1 MYHKEHEENEV
12 GRGASGDFGKSKQVQ
27 HPIKSY
33 KLSDMVS
40 TLRYGE
46 FKTHEIKLI

>member
-40 TLRYGE
+40 T